1 MRLPGSMTRANSA
14 RAHAPRSSM
23 HIPFRDAKKAAAP
36 VRNKSARQASAFRF
50 GSALFAA
57 RECAG
62 CFSYSYMHQPIV
74 ERPAACRSYAR
85 DHPAGVA
92 ARPVPFV
99 AGCTRSSSSRARL
112 VDPRMGRLFHPALQS
127 QLSAPPVWYSMTRV
141 SKKFFSFLRSIISD
155 IQGKGLDAP
164 ENNRSSP
171 IC

>member
-1 MRLPGSMTRANSA
+1 VRLLDSALARIESHTISSPTVPCTSRSGMQKRPRPWRKTAPRGLGLIVMVRAVRRSDAPAALALRICINRSLNA
-14 RAHAPRSSM
+14 LQHVDHAPA
-23 HIPFRDAKKAAAP
+23 IT
-36 VRNKSARQASAFRF
+36 RQ
-50 GSALFAA
+50 GLK
-57 RECAG
+57 
-62 CFSYSYMHQPIV
+62 P
-74 ERPAACRSYAR
+74 
-85 DHPAGVA
+85 
-92 ARPVPFV
+92 RPVPFV